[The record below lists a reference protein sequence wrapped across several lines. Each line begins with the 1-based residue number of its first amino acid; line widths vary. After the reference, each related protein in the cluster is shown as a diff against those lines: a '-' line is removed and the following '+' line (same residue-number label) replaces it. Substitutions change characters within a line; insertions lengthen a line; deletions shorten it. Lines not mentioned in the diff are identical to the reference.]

1 MKKLFAVL
9 AILPFAAAA
18 AWAAPP
24 ERYLH
29 VKVDDASGAQ
39 RVSVNIPLSLAAA
52 VIPAI
57 DNGRLHDGKIRIGG
71 FEANGVDVKQILDA
85 LQTAPDGEF
94 VTVDQPNQH
103 VRVAKRNGQ
112 LIVRVNDRKHED
124 RNVAVT
130 LPWSVAVALASSSNP
145 HELDL
150 EAAIQALEKAGDT
163 TLVTVTG
170 NRQTVR
176 VWIDSHN
183 ASGPSGQYQ

>member
-9 AILPFAAAA
+9 AILPIAAAA

-57 DNGRLHDGKIRIGG
+57 DKGRLHDGKIRIGG

-112 LIVRVNDRKHED
+112 LIVRVNDRKRED

-183 ASGPSGQYQ
+183 ASEPSGQ